1 MLSELRLDQLSPMQ
15 RFQVLEKLRNISKFL
30 TKDVREIMQ
39 DITRYGDQGGKV
51 KQEMMDWADAANA
64 NAAIVDKF
72 VSQFV

>member
-30 TKDVREIMQ
+30 TKDAREITQ
-39 DITRYGDQGGKV
+39 DVTRYRDRGGTSL
-51 KQEMMDWADAANA
+51 QEVMEWAAAA
-64 NAAIVDKF
+64 KINAAIVDKF